1 MKKPLSFHEIMP
13 DDVWKWKYMESQIEQ
28 VLALFNYEEIRLSVL
43 QDYGVLTMGI
53 TALLDNE
60 EAQQITRQ
68 VINLERPDD
77 KISLLSLRPEGTIN
91 VLNHVATRLKNDKIH
106 RIYYHGPMFR
116 KDDSGSPQEF
126 YQLGVELLGSD
137 SILSEN
143 EVISLGVK
151 LCEQLGLKDA
161 WLDIT
166 SFGCNSCRPLFFKAM
181 RAFLNEN
188 KEKYCQTCYDE
199 LMKNP
204 LLSTECLDKKCLHST
219 RQGPKMQDYLCP
231 QCAVN
236 FERVKKIQANLGY
249 NYKVNHDLVKNFSY
263 YNETVF
269 NFVIQNNGSSEIIG
283 GGGRYDY
290 LSNKVT
296 GKQIPAVG
304 FYLNLDL
311 IYNIITSRN
320 LFHLPE
326 KPFCVYVAAQ
336 SEEMEIIMLQ
346 IVQEL
351 HQSNISTLISSD
363 LRSIDTD
370 TKTAINGDC
379 QAVVILR
386 DDNIREGKAMLKNLV
401 KDKQEYVSLSELLPE
416 LELIRKALQVTT

>member
-13 DDVWKWKYMESQIEQ
+13 DDVWKWKYMESQIGQ
-28 VLALFNYEEIRLSVL
+28 VLTLFNYEEIRLSVL
-43 QDYGVLTMGI
+43 QDNTVLTKGI

-60 EAQQITRQ
+60 EVQQITSQ

-91 VLNHVATRLKNDKIH
+91 VLNHVANRMHNDEIH

-116 KDDSGSPQEF
+116 KDEHGHPKEF
-126 YQLGVELLGSD
+126 FQLGVELLGSD

-151 LCEQLGLKDA
+151 ICEQLGLKDA

-181 RAFLNEN
+181 RTFLQEHQDD
-188 KEKYCQTCYDE
+188 YCSNCYNE

-204 LLSTECLDKKCLHST
+204 LHPTQCHDKKCMHST

-231 QCAVN
+231 KCSVN

-249 NYKVNHDLVKNFSY
+249 DYKVNHDLVKNFSY

-269 NFVIQNNGSSEIIG
+269 NFVIQTNGSSEIIG

-304 FYLNLDL
+304 FYFNLDL
-311 IYNIITSRN
+311 IYQIMTSRN
-320 LFHLPE
+320 LFHLQE
-326 KPFCVYVAAQ
+326 KPFCVYVASQ

-363 LRSIDTD
+363 LRSIDKD
-370 TKTAINGDC
+370 TKIALSSGC
-379 QAVVILR
+379 QAMVILR
-386 DDNIREGKAMLKNLV
+386 ADNIREGKAMLKNLV

-416 LELIRKALQVTT
+416 LELIRKAVQATT